1 MSSDAVDERP
11 QTRREELVNAL
22 THGSG
27 LAASLVGLPTLLLVV
42 AERGDVRQIVACSVF
57 AATLVILYAASTI
70 YHALP
75 SSRAKGVLRVVDH
88 VAIYL
93 LIAGSYTPF
102 ALGILRGAWGWTL
115 LGLIWGLAAIGIV
128 HKTLL
133 GFRFPLFSTL
143 MYLGMGWLAI
153 IAARPMAQALPPMAL
168 ALICAGG
175 LCYTAGVPFYMRD
188 RLRYRHAIWH
198 MFVLAGSGFHYA
210 AVLLYATGL
219 TQ

>member
-1 MSSDAVDERP
+1 MSEVDKERP

-27 LAASLVGLPTLLLVV
+27 LAASLIGLPMLLLV
-42 AERGDVRQIVACSVF
+42 ASKRGDFLQLVACSVF
-57 AATLVILYAASTI
+57 ATTLVLLYAASTM

-75 SSRAKGVLRVVDH
+75 SSRAKRVLRVIDH

-102 ALGILRGAWGWTL
+102 ALGILRGAWGTSL
-115 LGLIWGLAAIGIV
+115 LGLIWGLAAIGIM

-153 IAARPMAQALPPMAL
+153 IAARPLAQALPPMAL
-168 ALICAGG
+168 VLICAGG

-198 MFVLAGSGFHYA
+198 LFVLAGSGFHYA
-210 AVLLYATGL
+210 AVLLYATGM
-219 TQ
+219 TP